1 MNRRTIPNQFLK
13 AIACLSVTALAHS
26 AGASENLLLDGSISS
41 AQGAASYTFNQGY
54 PTGTTAADVYRNS
67 LTRRAI
73 EAYKTFL
80 PTITTEAMFDAL
92 ENVGAVPNKVGVTL
106 DQGPRHQIAYTNS
119 DTPYSFAIVDLR
131 EGPMVI
137 DMPPNPLLLG
147 LVDDHNMRWIT
158 NLGGIGPEKG
168 KGGRH
173 LILPPGYDGEV
184 PTEGYFVSQSLT
196 WKILPGIRS
205 VPLKISA
212 EEAID
217 AAREIKIYP
226 FGQDRETANWSWI
239 DATETRMPL
248 PLLEWEGRLGYWEEL
263 HDVIQYEAPQD
274 EDRYAMGAL
283 QQLGITKGAPF
294 SPDEETLNI
303 LTGAALA
310 AHSELAI
317 TGYANR
323 DPARLMWDDRRWE
336 LLPLA
341 TMHLPKG
348 DFGDEGLIGREA
360 SDQYFFLAWGTG
372 STIGVRKPGSGSV
385 YFSAF
390 ADEGGTYLDGAKS
403 YKMTIPGPVPAEL
416 FWSVTVY
423 DSETRVL
430 IETPLNRAAVRSHR
444 DDPQANKDDSF
455 DIYFG
460 PEVPEGPESN
470 WVQTIPGRGW
480 FTAVRIYSP
489 TEVAF
494 DGTWRLG
501 DIMVIK

>member
-1 MNRRTIPNQFLK
+1 MSRCASQNKFLK

-26 AGASENLLLDGSISS
+26 AAASEDPLLDGSNSS
-41 AQGAASYTFNQGY
+41 AQGAGSYTFSQSY
-54 PTGTTAADVYRNS
+54 PTGATAADVYRNS

-80 PTITTEAMFDAL
+80 PTIATEAMLDSL
-92 ENVGAVPNKVGVTL
+92 ENAGAVPNKVGITL

-119 DTPYSFAIVDLR
+119 DTPYSFAILDLR
-131 EGPMVI
+131 DGPMVI

-158 NLGGIGPEKG
+158 DLGGIGPEKG
-168 KGGRH
+168 EGGRH
-173 LILPPGYDGEV
+173 LILPPGYEGEV
-184 PTEGYFVSQSLT
+184 PTEGYYVSQSKT

-205 VPLKISA
+205 VPIEMSI

-226 FGQDRETANWSWI
+226 FGQDRETAEWSWI
-239 DATETRMPL
+239 DVTETPMPL
-248 PLLEWEGRLGYWEEL
+248 PLLEWEGRLGFWEEL
-263 HDVIQYEAPQD
+263 YDVIQYEAPQG
-274 EDRYAMGAL
+274 EDRYALGAL
-283 QQLGITKGAPF
+283 QQLGITKGAQF
-294 SPDEETLNI
+294 SPDEETLKI
-303 LTGAALA
+303 LTEAALA

-317 TGYANR
+317 TAYANR

-348 DFGDEGLIGREA
+348 DFGEEGLISREA

-372 STIGVRKPGSGSV
+372 STIGVQEPGGGSV

-390 ADEGGTYLDGAKS
+390 ADEGGAYLDGSKS
-403 YKMTIPGPVPAEL
+403 YKLTIPGPVPAGL

-423 DSETRVL
+423 DAETRVL

-444 DDPQANKDDSF
+444 DDPKANEDGSF

-460 PEVPEGPESN
+460 PEEPEGPESN
-470 WVQTIPGRGW
+470 WVETIPGQGW

-489 TEVAF
+489 TDVAF
-494 DGTWRLG
+494 DGTWKLG
-501 DIMVIK
+501 DIMAIK